1 MKWALENLNI
11 DEKRLKE
18 LGAEGF
24 MPPLKTS
31 PTDHQ
36 GGGCIRFQKWDGA
49 KWVSISDWIAPMKD
63 VVQAEV
69 KRSSEDYAAK
79 KGEKK

>member
-1 MKWALENLNI
+1 
-11 DEKRLKE
+11 
-18 LGAEGF
+18 

-31 PTDHQ
+31 ATDHE
-36 GGGCIRFQKWDGA
+36 GGGWIRFQQWDGA
-49 KWVSISDWIAPMKD
+49 KWKPISDLIAPMKD

-69 KRSSEDYAAK
+69 KRSAEDYAAK